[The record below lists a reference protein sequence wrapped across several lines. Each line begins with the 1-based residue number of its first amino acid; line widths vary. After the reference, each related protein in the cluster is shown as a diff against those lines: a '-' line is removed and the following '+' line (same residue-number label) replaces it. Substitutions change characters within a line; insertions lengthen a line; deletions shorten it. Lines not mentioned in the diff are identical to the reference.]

1 MSSISYMILSVTV
14 TFFFPEINETI
25 CWLKCLGK
33 SNIWENVTFF
43 LTKISPIHCSY
54 TRNRIETN
62 KMFDQKD
69 PNVNYRTRDINEKL
83 IRFILVFFIAM
94 ESFLVMEEKWVS
106 DFVTDFSPMLLVT
119 RSKGNNHESI
129 AVPFVWF
136 RSQIKIRF
144 LVHAIY
150 L

>member
-25 CWLKCLGK
+25 CWLKCFGK
-33 SNIWENVTFF
+33 SNIWKMSLSF
-43 LTKISPIHCSY
+43 LPSPIHCSY

-83 IRFILVFFIAM
+83 IWFIPVFFIAM

-136 RSQIKIRF
+136 KSQIKIRF